1 MKTGRGAYSRRQFL
15 SRALGGVAGAGLIGI
30 SPKSLRAVEP
40 KPSESLA
47 GKPAVRKLGKTG
59 IEIPIVSMGVMNAD
73 IPGLIRKSF
82 EMGVRHFDTAAG
94 YQNGRNE
101 EMVGS
106 VIDELKVRKQVVIGT
121 KVGFRP
127 RPGMDAGQVRDGF
140 LDVFEGSLKRLK
152 TGYVDIL
159 YIHNAKDIETLKNPG
174 LLEALARAKKEG
186 KARFVGFSTH
196 SNMAVCLDE
205 AAGSGLFDVVLSAI
219 NYAMHDNRQ
228 LLQSMENAAA
238 KGIGI
243 IAMKTQCQQ
252 TWYREQQ
259 SADAKGFYEGPIL
272 HKALLKWVL
281 SHDFITTAIP
291 GYVNFPQLEEDV
303 SVAFHPPYTPDERK
317 FLQDRRVLAA
327 IRSVCQQCG
336 GCRSTCPQGAD
347 VPELIRSQ
355 QYAAAYG
362 NFAAARDCLSA
373 IPTGSGLSVCLS
385 CGDCRARCVNRVDIG
400 RRIGDLRTIYG

>member
-1 MKTGRGAYSRRQFL
+1 MKTARKAYSRRQFL
-15 SRALGGVAGAGLIGI
+15 SRTVGGIAGAGLVGI
-30 SPKSLRAVEP
+30 SPKTLRAAEP
-40 KPSESLA
+40 KPPESFE
-47 GKPAVRKLGKTG
+47 GKPATRKLGKTG

-73 IPGLIRKSF
+73 IPGLIRRSF
-82 EMGVRHFDTAAG
+82 EIGVRHFDTAAG

-106 VIDELKVRKQVVIGT
+106 VIDELKARNQVVIGT
-121 KVGFRP
+121 KVGYHL
-127 RPGMDAGQVRDGF
+127 RPGMDAGQVKEGF
-140 LDVFEGSLKRLK
+140 LTAVDGCLKRLK
-152 TGYVDIL
+152 TGYIDIL
-159 YIHNAKDIETLKNPG
+159 YIHNVKDAETLKNPG
-174 LLEALARAKKEG
+174 LLEALAQAKQEG

-196 SNMAVCLDE
+196 SNMALCLDE
-205 AAGSGLFDVVLSAI
+205 AAASGRFDVVLSAI
-219 NYAMHDNRQ
+219 NYAMHGNRQ

-259 SADAKGFYEGPIL
+259 SADAQGFYEGPIL

-303 SVAFHPPYTPDERK
+303 SVAFRPRYTPDEKR
-317 FLQDRRVLAA
+317 FLQDRKVLAA

-347 VPELIRSQ
+347 VPELVRSQ

-362 NFAAARDCLSA
+362 NFTAARECLDS
-373 IPTGSGLSVCLS
+373 IPAGDGLSVCRS
-385 CGDCRARCVNRVDIG
+385 CGECVARCVNRVDIG